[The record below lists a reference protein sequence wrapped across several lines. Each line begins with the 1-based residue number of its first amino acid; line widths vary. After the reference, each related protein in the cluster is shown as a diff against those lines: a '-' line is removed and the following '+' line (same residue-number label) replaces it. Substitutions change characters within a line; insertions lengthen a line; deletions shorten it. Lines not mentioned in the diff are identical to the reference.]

1 MAESEHM
8 QMSTAAQGWGGF
20 MSLLGGA
27 HMLQEVHVGPADAD
41 GPHAHA
47 HPPRRGP
54 WR

>member
-8 QMSTAAQGWGGF
+8 QMSRAVQGGF